1 MATLTK
7 SCQLVTNVVDK
18 ALAASDLKESGLY
31 PSPSFQSTN
40 RQPTFPSGQETS
52 RTCTKDFLAPSTTR
66 MTPRT
71 KKIVCNCM
79 RRQAQMQNEK
89 GEWTTRVF
97 WVNSW
102 RR

>member
-66 MTPRT
+66 MTLDEENRLQLHEASSANA
-71 KKIVCNCM
+71 K
-79 RRQAQMQNEK
+79 
-89 GEWTTRVF
+89 
-97 WVNSW
+97 
-102 RR
+102 